1 MSSELVL
8 LVRLPGNQVP
18 GGILCHEG
26 HNRNSAP
33 NVSYV
38 TSVAN
43 KNSTIRGLDVVMAVW
58 TDCRD
63 FKKFP

>member
-8 LVRLPGNQVP
+8 LVRLPGYQVA
-18 GGILCHEG
+18 GGILYHEG
-26 HNRNSAP
+26 HNRNSTP

-43 KNSTIRGLDVVMAVW
+43 KIRPLEVLMW
-58 TDCRD
+58 
-63 FKKFP
+63 